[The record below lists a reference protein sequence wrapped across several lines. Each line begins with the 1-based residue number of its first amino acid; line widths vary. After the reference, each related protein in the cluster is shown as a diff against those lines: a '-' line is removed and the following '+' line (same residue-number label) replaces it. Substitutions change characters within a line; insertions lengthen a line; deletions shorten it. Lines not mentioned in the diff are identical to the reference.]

1 MRKTVAFDTLRHQTT
16 SNVSFTAVGNR
27 MGMSRYITKA
37 VAAERTDYVSPRTM
51 SATVEAVI
59 GAVYLDGGIDAA
71 KVVVGK
77 LGIWELGGD
86 DGKRVLAEL

>member
-1 MRKTVAFDTLRHQTT
+1 
-16 SNVSFTAVGNR
+16 
-27 MGMSRYITKA
+27 MG
-37 VAAERTDYVSPRTM
+37 AERTGYVSPRTM

-59 GAVYLDGGIDAA
+59 GAVYLDGGVGAA
-71 KVVVGK
+71 RLVVGN

>member
-1 MRKTVAFDTLRHQTT
+1 
-16 SNVSFTAVGNR
+16 

-37 VAAERTDYVSPRTM
+37 MGAERTDYVSPRTM

-59 GAVYLDGGIDAA
+59 GDVYLDGGVGAA
-71 KVVVGK
+71 RLVVGN

>member
-1 MRKTVAFDTLRHQTT
+1 
-16 SNVSFTAVGNR
+16 

-37 VAAERTDYVSPRTM
+37 MGTERTALVSPRTM

-59 GAVYLDGGIDAA
+59 GAVYLDGGVGAA
-71 KVVVGK
+71 RLVVGK

-86 DGKRVLAEL
+86 GGKGVLAEL

>member
-1 MRKTVAFDTLRHQTT
+1 
-16 SNVSFTAVGNR
+16 

-59 GAVYLDGGIDAA
+59 GAVIGAVYLDGGVDAA
-71 KVVVGK
+71 KVVVGN

>member
-1 MRKTVAFDTLRHQTT
+1 
-16 SNVSFTAVGNR
+16 

-37 VAAERTDYVSPRTM
+37 MGAERTGYVSPRTM

-59 GAVYLDGGIDAA
+59 GAVYLDGGVGAA
-71 KVVVGK
+71 RLVVGN

>member
-1 MRKTVAFDTLRHQTT
+1 
-16 SNVSFTAVGNR
+16 

-37 VAAERTDYVSPRTM
+37 MGAERTDYVSPRTL
-51 SATVEAVI
+51 SATVEAVT
-59 GAVYLDGGIDAA
+59 GAVYLDGGVGAA
-71 KVVVGK
+71 RLVVGN